1 MYDYAL
7 VYVPSAPGATNIS
20 AEVDLLS
27 SHAVYTIPLAIALT
41 VVLGPLFTRRDVY
54 KICFLQVIAV
64 SYTIPWYV
72 RRHRCI
78 RCNMLTQPQGF
89 LPN

>member
-1 MYDYAL
+1 MRL
-7 VYVPSAPGATNIS
+7 CMFPSVLGAATIS
-20 AEVDLLS
+20 AEVDPLN

-72 RRHRCI
+72 RRHVAFAVIC
-78 RCNMLTQPQGF
+78 
-89 LPN
+89 